1 MSWFEKLTGF
11 RELGYA
17 QTQAKFEVIGNRLH
31 ARGNGRSWQIGA
43 LETPSLAELRVR
55 SATAREGTQGALRV
69 RNIAA
74 DAYQLHTWPEV
85 NGALVQVASQFN
97 LLEMPGYDVTPE
109 DGVSD
114 YEHDRTQGP
123 ACARAAGA
131 ATIYRNYFAPV
142 GGQIGQ
148 TRARQID
155 TLADLRAALPRGDE
169 IEMRNGYALATP
181 DILRAIDTRLAALS
195 EAERDSLRT
204 LLRIGLHHDVEVTA
218 VGALQGQRVSQ
229 AYCSALPVNYNHGT
243 DPVMWASFASLV
255 LEAAYEATLHAAV
268 VNAGRLGGSHR
279 VYLTLVGGGVFG
291 NRREWILG
299 AIRRALDLVR
309 GQALEVWLVSYGSVP
324 DDLLM
329 LADEYGHHRT

>member
-17 QTQAKFEVIGNRLH
+17 QTQAKFEVIGKRLH
-31 ARGNGRSWQIGA
+31 SRVNGRSWQIGE

-55 SATAREGTQGALRV
+55 SATAREATPGVLRV

-74 DAYQLHTWPEV
+74 DAHQLHTWPEV

-97 LLEMPGYDVTPE
+97 LLEMPGYHVSPE
-109 DGVSD
+109 DGVSA
-114 YEHDRTQGP
+114 YEHDHTQGP

-169 IEMRNGYALATP
+169 IEMRNGYALAKP
-181 DILRAIDTRLAALS
+181 DILHAIDSRLAGIS
-195 EAERDSLRT
+195 EAERDRLRS
-204 LLRIGLHHDVEVTA
+204 LLRIGLHHDVDVTA

-243 DPVMWASFASLV
+243 DPAMWASFACLV
-255 LEAAYEATLHAAV
+255 LEAAYEATLHAALL
-268 VNAGRLGGSHR
+268 NANRVGGSHR

-309 GQALEVWLVSYGSVP
+309 GQALEVWLVSYGRVP

-329 LADEYGHHRT
+329 LAEDYGYHRA

>member
-1 MSWFEKLTGF
+1 MSWFERLTGF
-11 RELGYA
+11 PERGYA
-17 QTQAKFEVIGNRLH
+17 QTQAQLQVVGNRLQS
-31 ARGNGRSWQIGA
+31 RVNGRSWQIGH
-43 LETPSLAELRVR
+43 LETPSLGQLRIRSSAVR
-55 SATAREGTQGALRV
+55 QETQGVLKV

-74 DAYQLHTWPEV
+74 DAYQLHTWPEA

-97 LLEMPGYDVTPE
+97 LLEMPGYEVTPE

-114 YEHDRTQGP
+114 YEHDHTQGP
-123 ACARAAGA
+123 ACARATGA

-142 GGQIGQ
+142 GDQIGQ
-148 TRARQID
+148 TRDRQID

-181 DILRAIDTRLAALS
+181 EILQAIHDKLAVIC
-195 EAERDSLRT
+195 EAERDALRT
-204 LLRIGLHHDVEVTA
+204 LLRLGLHHEVDVTA
-218 VGALQGQRVSQ
+218 MGALQGQRVSQ

-243 DPVMWASFASLV
+243 DPAMWTSFASLV

-268 VNAGRLGGSHR
+268 VNSSEKNGSTR

-291 NRREWILG
+291 NQREWILS
-299 AIRRALDLVR
+299 AIRRALDIVR
-309 GQALEVWLVSYGSVP
+309 DRDLEVWLVSYNHVP

-329 LADEYGHHRT
+329 LAESYESN